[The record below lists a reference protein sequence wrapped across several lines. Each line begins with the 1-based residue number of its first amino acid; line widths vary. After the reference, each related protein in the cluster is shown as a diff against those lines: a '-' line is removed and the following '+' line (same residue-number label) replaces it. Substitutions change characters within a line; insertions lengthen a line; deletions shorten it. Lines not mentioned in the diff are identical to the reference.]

1 MRRLVLFLFSLLL
14 LQQTYSQAGTLDPTY
29 GNGGISADFPRQMK
43 AESFAVGPDGK
54 TVLGGA
60 IPDPDQYRIAV
71 ISRLTANGALDKTF
85 SGDGILV
92 EHDINV
98 ALFGLDVA
106 VQKDGKV
113 LAAGVET
120 GTGAEGEMQQQ
131 IIVIRYN
138 KDGTRDITFGAGGKA
153 AASSGSVAIGSA
165 PELVVLSDGKIVMVT
180 EDRYPDVTSGMV
192 TIFNPNGTTSDS
204 YNTPVMN
211 DPDNP
216 HIYLA
221 AYPEGGGYAL
231 SYAVDPETVAIYS
244 TRFGT
249 KTFAAENANYYNRL
263 TILKNGKVAFLS
275 PLADKTVITV
285 LKTDGTKD
293 SSFSGDG
300 IRHLTDIRS
309 GNIISDAKG
318 RIIVEGNRIG
328 YGLGFLRLN
337 VNGSTDTGFG
347 DNGFVRS
354 DYTLGV
360 AVYGNRLFVAGE
372 RNIAAYL
379 LYTDPRYVKVNLFA
393 GSDPIASSEWNNW
406 NNLRSLHYNNFYYSD
421 STISSIDAVL
431 SARNGVND
439 NGSSYVGGMAPPR
452 VLRHSSQ
459 NTGTR
464 TLTLSGLTVSKR
476 YSIELY
482 ASRNANSGDTT
493 VFTVDGVS
501 KKIGTYRNNTNK
513 ATFANLA
520 PNAQG
525 QIVVTISSTKTY
537 NYLNGFTLTES
548 FASTVPAMDNSIT
561 IQKKGETIVEGGDLQ
576 VSAYPNPA
584 PKAFTLQLRSSNAQ
598 PLQVRVLD
606 MAGRVVE
613 AKQNI
618 AANTSLSLGSG
629 YRAGVYYVEII
640 ARNPTQ
646 PDKTGE
652 AKLKGPTFTLRRYVA
667 VPPFLLVLRS
677 Y

>member
-1 MRRLVLFLFSLLL
+1 
-14 LQQTYSQAGTLDPTY
+14 
-29 GNGGISADFPRQMK
+29 
-43 AESFAVGPDGK
+43 
-54 TVLGGA
+54 
-60 IPDPDQYRIAV
+60 
-71 ISRLTANGALDKTF
+71 
-85 SGDGILV
+85 
-92 EHDINV
+92 
-98 ALFGLDVA
+98 
-106 VQKDGKV
+106 
-113 LAAGVET
+113 
-120 GTGAEGEMQQQ
+120 
-131 IIVIRYN
+131 
-138 KDGTRDITFGAGGKA
+138 
-153 AASSGSVAIGSA
+153 
-165 PELVVLSDGKIVMVT
+165 
-180 EDRYPDVTSGMV
+180 
-192 TIFNPNGTTSDS
+192 
-204 YNTPVMN
+204 
-211 DPDNP
+211 
-216 HIYLA
+216 
-221 AYPEGGGYAL
+221 
-231 SYAVDPETVAIYS
+231 VDPETVKIYS

-249 KTFAAENANYYNRL
+249 KTFESGNGGFRNRH
-263 TILKNGKVAFLS
+263 TILNNGRVAFLS
-275 PLADKTVITV
+275 ESNGKTTITL
-285 LKTDGTKD
+285 LKADGTLD

-300 IRHLTDIRS
+300 VRELVNFDASSIT
-309 GNIISDAKG
+309 SDAKG
-318 RIIVEGNRIG
+318 RIIAQGLRTGTG
-328 YGLGFLRLN
+328 YGYGFLRLN
-337 VNGSTDTGFG
+337 RNGSIDTGFG

-354 DYTLGV
+354 DYTGPL
-360 AVYGNRLFVAGE
+360 AVYGNRLFAISSN
-372 RNIAAYL
+372 NIGAYL

-640 ARNPTQ
+640 QGTQ
-646 PDKTGE
+646 RSLT
-652 AKLKGPTFTLRRYVA
+652 KLVKQN
-667 VPPFLLVLRS
+667 
-677 Y
+677 